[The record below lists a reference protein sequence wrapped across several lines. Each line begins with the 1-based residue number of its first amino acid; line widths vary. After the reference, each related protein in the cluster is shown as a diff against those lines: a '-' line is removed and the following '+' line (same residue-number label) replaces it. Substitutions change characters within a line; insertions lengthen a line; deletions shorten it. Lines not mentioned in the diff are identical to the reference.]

1 MIIIEVE
8 STATRQKEGISK
20 KTGEFWK
27 MVFQQISISGHLQDG
42 FPAKHPRET
51 TILLDTNK
59 PEPFPVGRYTIASDS
74 FYFGDFDRFTMGS
87 MQLIPLNAFFS
98 ELQKQLGVTVAYN
111 QPKAA

>member
-8 STATRQKEGISK
+8 STATKEKSGISK
-20 KTGEFWK
+20 KTGEVWK

-42 FPAKHPRET
+42 FLAKHPRET
-51 TILLDTNK
+51 TIQLDSEN
-59 PEPFPVGRYTIASDS
+59 PQPYPPGRYAFAADC
-74 FYFGDFDRFTMGS
+74 FYFGDFDRFTMGR
-87 MQLIPLNAFFS
+87 MKLIPLNAYFA

>member
-8 STATRQKEGISK
+8 STATKEKSGISK
-20 KTGEFWK
+20 KTGEVWK

-51 TILLDTNK
+51 TIQLDSDK
-59 PEPFPVGRYTIASDS
+59 PQAFPVGRYTLAADS
-74 FYFGDFDRFTMGS
+74 FYFGDFDRFTMGR
-87 MQLIPLNAFFS
+87 MQLIPLSAFFA

>member
-8 STATRQKEGISK
+8 STATNEKEGISRV
-20 KTGEFWK
+20 TGNPWK
-27 MVFQQISISGHLQDG
+27 MVFQQIAITGHLQDG

-51 TILLDTNK
+51 TIQLDDKK
-59 PEPFPVGRYTIASDS
+59 PQPYPVGRYTVSADS
-74 FYFGDFDRFTMGS
+74 FYFGDFDKFTLGRIK
-87 MQLIPLNAFFS
+87 LIPLNAFFA

>member
-8 STATRQKEGISK
+8 STATKEKSGISK
-20 KTGEFWK
+20 KTGELWK

-42 FPAKHPRET
+42 FIAKHPRET
-51 TILLDTNK
+51 TIQLDSDN
-59 PEPFPVGRYTIASDS
+59 PQPYPPGRYAFAADC
-74 FYFGDFDRFTMGS
+74 FYFGDFDRFTMGR
-87 MQLIPLNAFFS
+87 MKLIPLNAYFA